1 MPEIT
6 SLFVTRLYR
15 ARLNDL
21 AKKKVD
27 YDELLSPDLRDGM
40 ADDDEAGQEWCEA
53 NGYPGYTSYASLNDP
68 AHAFATLGHPGRL
81 AVFRL
86 LMRFAPQGVRPT
98 EIAAALGLKP
108 NTLSHH
114 LADLTASG
122 LVRRHGRAGRCIYAV
137 DLDATEALIGYL
149 ALDVGPRAARPAAP
163 LLAPR
168 KDAAMR
174 DTDFDVLFICSG
186 NSARSIF
193 AEALLRDLGKG
204 KFQAFSAGPAPNT
217 ELNPFALEVLRRNG
231 HDMAGLRSKH
241 IRIPAARSIVMDFV
255 FTVCDTAAAE
265 ECPPWPGQP
274 ITGHWG
280 LPDPVKATGTDAE
293 KALVFAQTYAALR
306 RRIAAF
312 VELPFDSLSRLS
324 LQSRVDAIGAD
335 PLDKRLTPCPAS
347 P

>member
-1 MPEIT
+1 MET
-6 SLFVTRLYR
+6 AR
-15 ARLNDL
+15 A
-21 AKKKVD
+21 V
-27 YDELLSPDLRDGM
+27 
-40 ADDDEAGQEWCEA
+40 
-53 NGYPGYTSYASLNDP
+53 
-68 AHAFATLGHPGRL
+68 HAFATLGHPGRL

-98 EIAAALGLKP
+98 EIAEALGLKA

-114 LADLTASG
+114 LSDLTASG
-122 LVRRHGRAGRCIYAV
+122 LVQFERRSRSLFYSV
-137 DLDATEALIGYL
+137 DLDTTEALVGYL
-149 ALDVGPRAARPAAP
+149 ALDVGRARPDLLSP
-163 LLAPR
+163 LLAAR
-168 KDAAMR
+168 KDLPMR

-193 AEALLRDLGKG
+193 AEALLRDLGQG
-204 KFQAFSAGPAPNT
+204 KFQAFSAGTRPNT
-217 ELNPFALEVLRRNG
+217 ELNPFALEVLKRNG
-231 HDMAGLRSKH
+231 HDVSTLRSKH
-241 IRIPAARSIVMDFV
+241 ISEFQQPDSIVMDFV

-312 VELPFDSLSRLS
+312 VDLPFESLSRLS
-324 LQSRVDAIGAD
+324 LQSRVDAIGSAAHD
-335 PLDKRLTPCPAS
+335 AETA
-347 P
+347 

>member
-1 MPEIT
+1 METT
-6 SLFVTRLYR
+6 S
-15 ARLNDL
+15 AAL
-21 AKKKVD
+21 AFT
-27 YDELLSPDLRDGM
+27 
-40 ADDDEAGQEWCEA
+40 A
-53 NGYPGYTSYASLNDP
+53 
-68 AHAFATLGHPGRL
+68 LGHPGRL

-98 EIAAALGLKP
+98 EIAQALALKQ

-114 LADLTASG
+114 LADLGTAG
-122 LVRRHGRAGRCIYAV
+122 LVRVARQGRSLHYSV
-137 DLDATEALIGYL
+137 DLDMTEALIGYL
-149 ALDVGPRAARPAAP
+149 ALDVGRARPDLLAP
-163 LLAPR
+163 LLSH
-168 KDAAMR
+168 KDPVPMTLPHA

-204 KFQAFSAGPAPNT
+204 KFQAFSAGTRPNT
-217 ELNPFALEVLRRNG
+217 ELNPFALEILKRNG
-231 HDMAGLRSKH
+231 HDTSGLRSKH
-241 IRIPAARSIVMDFV
+241 ISEFQQPGAVVMDFV

-280 LPDPVKATGTDAE
+280 LPDPVKASGSDAE

-312 VELPFDSLSRLS
+312 VELPFESLSRLS
-324 LQSRVDAIGAD
+324 LQSHVDAIGAD
-335 PLDKRLTPCPAS
+335 ALAKA
-347 P
+347 

>member
-1 MPEIT
+1 MEQN
-6 SLFVTRLYR
+6 R
-15 ARLNDL
+15 A
-21 AKKKVD
+21 V
-27 YDELLSPDLRDGM
+27 
-40 ADDDEAGQEWCEA
+40 
-53 NGYPGYTSYASLNDP
+53 
-68 AHAFATLGHPGRL
+68 HAFATLGHPGRM

-98 EIAAALGLKP
+98 EIAEALGMKQ

-122 LVRRHGRAGRCIYAV
+122 LVQGTRVGRSLYYAV
-137 DLDATEALIGYL
+137 DLDTTEGLIGYL
-149 ALDVGPRAARPAAP
+149 ALDVGRARPD
-163 LLAPR
+163 LLASLLSAP
-168 KDAAMR
+168 KDPAQMDPNIP

-193 AEALLRDLGKG
+193 AEVLLRDLGRG
-204 KFQAFSAGPAPNT
+204 KFQAFSAGTRSNSA
-217 ELNPFALEVLRRNG
+217 LNPFALEILQRNG
-231 HDMAGLRSKH
+231 HDTSALRSKH
-241 IRIPAARSIVMDFV
+241 ISEFQRPGAIVMDFV

-306 RRIAAF
+306 RRIMTF
-312 VELPFDSLSRLS
+312 VELPFESLSRMS
-324 LQSRVDAIGAD
+324 LQSRVDAIGTDAQA
-335 PLDKRLTPCPAS
+335 KA
-347 P
+347 

>member
-1 MPEIT
+1 MEN
-6 SLFVTRLYR
+6 TR
-15 ARLNDL
+15 A
-21 AKKKVD
+21 V
-27 YDELLSPDLRDGM
+27 
-40 ADDDEAGQEWCEA
+40 
-53 NGYPGYTSYASLNDP
+53 
-68 AHAFATLGHPGRL
+68 HAFATLGHPGRL

-86 LMRFAPQGVRPT
+86 LMRFAPRGVRPT
-98 EIAAALGLKP
+98 EIAEALGLKP

-122 LVRRHGRAGRCIYAV
+122 LALVERRGRP
-137 DLDATEALIGYL
+137 DLL
-149 ALDVGPRAARPAAP
+149 AP
-163 LLAPR
+163 LLAAR

-193 AEALLRDLGKG
+193 AEVLLRDLGEG
-204 KFQAFSAGPAPNT
+204 KFQAFSAGTRPNS
-217 ELNPFALEVLRRNG
+217 ELNPFALEVLKRNG
-231 HDMAGLRSKH
+231 HDISALRSKH
-241 IRIPAARSIVMDFV
+241 ISEFQQPGSIVMDFV

-312 VELPFDSLSRLS
+312 VDLPFESLTRLS
-324 LQSRVDAIGAD
+324 LQSRVDAIGATAHD
-335 PLDKRLTPCPAS
+335 AERA
-347 P
+347 